1 MIEKIV
7 EISQDNV
14 KLYTENE
21 QLVIKKEDNEIYKV
35 PLIEMGILLISTPYS
50 SISTGLISKITENKG
65 LIITT
70 DRNYMP
76 VGLFLPYELNYIQY
90 ERFQYQI
97 NSSLPLKKQL
107 WKQIISAKIKTQG
120 LLLRKYKD
128 NDYGLLNISEKVLSG
143 DSSNLEAYSSKI
155 YWKELF
161 GENFRRDRR
170 LPGINSI
177 LNYGYTILRA
187 MVARAIC
194 ASGLHP
200 TLGIFHHNKYNSFCL
215 ADDLMEPFRFVV
227 DELTFT
233 HMVESGIQIFLAKD
247 LKRKIIEG
255 VINKKFEINKKT
267 FSLNETLFK
276 VSASLVNVYSGV
288 EKKLF
293 LPDFYEKDRDTNKK

>member
-21 QLVIKKEDNEIYKV
+21 QLVIKKEENEIYKV
-35 PLIEMGILLISTPYS
+35 PLIEMGVLLISTPYA
-50 SISTGLISKITENKG
+50 SISTALISKITKNKG
-65 LIITT
+65 LIVTT

-107 WKQIISAKIKTQG
+107 WKQIVTAKIKTQG
-120 LLLRKYKD
+120 LLLKKYKN

-161 GENFRRDRR
+161 GENFRRDRK

-187 MVARAIC
+187 MVARSIC
-194 ASGLHP
+194 ASGLNP
-200 TLGIFHHNKYNSFCL
+200 TLGIFHRNKYNSFSL

-227 DELTFT
+227 DELTYK
-233 HMVESGIQIFLAKD
+233 HMIESGIQIFLAKD

-255 VINKKFEINKKT
+255 VINKKFEINKKI

-276 VSASLVNVYSGV
+276 VSASLVNVYSGN

-293 LPDFYEKDRDTNKK
+293 LPDFYEKDRDSNKK